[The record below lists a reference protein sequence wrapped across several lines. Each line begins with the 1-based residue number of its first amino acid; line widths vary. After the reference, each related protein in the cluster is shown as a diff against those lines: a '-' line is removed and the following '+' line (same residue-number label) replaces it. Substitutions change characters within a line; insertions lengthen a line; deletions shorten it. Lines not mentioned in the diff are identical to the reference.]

1 MADDTSDDFTID
13 RSGPV
18 PSRTDNRGVL
28 HMFHDEL
35 GKALGIGRAKDVAVR
50 GQDGRKQGVMDAVD
64 EAVKGA
70 PPPGSES
77 N

>member
-1 MADDTSDDFTID
+1 MADANDSVTVD

-18 PSRTDNRGVL
+18 PVRKDNRGVL
-28 HMFHDEL
+28 HMLHDEI

-50 GQDGRKQGVMDAVD
+50 GQGGEKQGLMDAVD

-70 PPPGSES
+70 PASGSDY
-77 N
+77 